1 MIIFDGNNISGGNF
15 FEKATITSEDETKL
29 EYKIYPEIDYEKL
42 KILLYTVA
50 NISNNNQ
57 EKQYAIHAANLCDK
71 DKHSLK
77 SYIIDNISSFV
88 SGTFATVAGGM
99 LLEMIQG
106 LIK

>member
-1 MIIFDGNNISGGNF
+1 VIKFEDNTMINNKL
-15 FEKATITSEDETKL
+15 FENATIINENETIT
-29 EYKIYPEIDYEKL
+29 EYKIYPEIDYEQF
-42 KILLYTVA
+42 KILLHTVA
-50 NISNNNQ
+50 NLSNNNQ
-57 EKQYAIHAANLCDK
+57 EKQHAIHAAELCDK

-77 SYIIDNISSFV
+77 SYIVENISSFV